1 MPDICCQQ
9 LPAESR
15 KETGSVPTGPELMQV
30 LAAPADTPSGCP
42 CAAPADTPCGCPCA
56 EQPHPSNSVPTM
68 SCTEAPQ
75 PISAG
80 ATTTSTIIALG
91 PTGRLS
97 ISVEGD
103 LECLVCRE
111 PYNCARSPKLLS
123 CQHTFCAVCL
133 KLLLCVQ
140 EDTWSIP
147 CPLCRKVTAVPGG
160 LICSLRDQEAMV
172 GRLPC
177 PEVRLCPQRLV
188 GSAASA
194 ARPANWTGEDEQDV
208 VSVNRVA
215 ARRLAV
221 HLLLL
226 ALLIVLIL
234 PFIYPGVIRWVLAFV
249 IALALLMST
258 LFCCHPQSQSS
269 NWPCPRT
276 LFCRQQKQTQI
287 TSIA

>member
-1 MPDICCQQ
+1 MPDVCCQQ
-9 LPAESR
+9 VPGQSR
-15 KETGSVPTGPELMQV
+15 EETGSVPTRPESMQV
-30 LAAPADTPSGCP
+30 PAAPV
-42 CAAPADTPCGCPCA
+42 DTPCGCPCV
-56 EQPHPSNSVPTM
+56 EQLHLSNSVPRM

-75 PISAG
+75 PIPVG
-80 ATTTSTIIALG
+80 ATTTTTIIALG
-91 PTGRLS
+91 PTGHLN
-97 ISVEGD
+97 ISAEGD

-123 CQHTFCAVCL
+123 CQHAFCAVCL
-133 KLLLCVQ
+133 KLLLYVQ
-140 EDTWSIP
+140 GDTWSIP

-172 GRLPC
+172 GQLALPC
-177 PEVRLCPQRLV
+177 PEVRLCPQGLV
-188 GSAASA
+188 GSATSA
-194 ARPANWTGEDEQDV
+194 ARPANWTGEDDQDV

-234 PFIYPGVIRWVLAFV
+234 PFIYPGVIRWVLAFI
-249 IALALLMST
+249 IAVALLMST
-258 LFCCHPQSQSS
+258 LFCCYPHSQSS

-276 LFCRQQKQTQI
+276 LFCREQKQAQI

>member
-1 MPDICCQQ
+1 
-9 LPAESR
+9 
-15 KETGSVPTGPELMQV
+15 MQV
-30 LAAPADTPSGCP
+30 LAAPVDVA
-42 CAAPADTPCGCPCA
+42 CGCPCA
-56 EQPHPSNSVPTM
+56 DQPCPSTSVPRM

-75 PISAG
+75 PIPAG
-80 ATTTSTIIALG
+80 TTTTSTIIALG

-97 ISVEGD
+97 I
-103 LECLVCRE
+103 C
-111 PYNCARSPKLLS
+111 

-133 KLLLCVQ
+133 KLLLYVQ

-172 GRLPC
+172 GRLALPC

-194 ARPANWTGEDEQDV
+194 TRPANWTGEEEQDT

-226 ALLIVLIL
+226 ALVIVLIL

-258 LFCCHPQSQSS
+258 LFCCHPQSQNS
-269 NWPCPRT
+269 NWLCPRT
-276 LFCRQQKQTQI
+276 LFCREQKQTQI

>member
-9 LPAESR
+9 VPAESR
-15 KETGSVPTGPELMQV
+15 KETGSVPTVPEPTQA
-30 LAAPADTPSGCP
+30 LAAPV
-42 CAAPADTPCGCPCA
+42 DTPCGCPLA
-56 EQPHPSNSVPTM
+56 EQPPPSNSVPRM

-133 KLLLCVQ
+133 KLMLCVQ

-177 PEVRLCPQRLV
+177 PEVRLCPQRLA

-194 ARPANWTGEDEQDV
+194 VRPANWAEDDQDV

-258 LFCCHPQSQSS
+258 LFCCHPQSRSS

-276 LFCRQQKQTQI
+276 LFCREQKQTQI

>member
-1 MPDICCQQ
+1 MPDIRCQQ
-9 LPAESR
+9 VPAESR
-15 KETGSVPTGPELMQV
+15 KEAGSVPTGPEPMQV
-30 LAAPADTPSGCP
+30 PAAPADT
-42 CAAPADTPCGCPCA
+42 ACGCPCA
-56 EQPHPSNSVPTM
+56 EQPHPPNSIPRV

-75 PISAG
+75 PIPAG
-80 ATTTSTIIALG
+80 ATTTNTIIALG

-133 KLLLCVQ
+133 KLLLYVQ

-172 GRLPC
+172 GRLALPC

-188 GSAASA
+188 GPAASAA
-194 ARPANWTGEDEQDV
+194 ARPANQTGEDEQDV

-276 LFCRQQKQTQI
+276 LFCREQKQTQI

>member
-1 MPDICCQQ
+1 MPDIRCQQ
-9 LPAESR
+9 VPTESR
-15 KETGSVPTGPELMQV
+15 KETGSVPTRPEPTQV
-30 LAAPADTPSGCP
+30 LAAPV
-42 CAAPADTPCGCPCA
+42 DTPCGCPCA
-56 EQPHPSNSVPTM
+56 EQLHPSTSVPRM

-75 PISAG
+75 PISVG
-80 ATTTSTIIALG
+80 ATTTSSIIALA

-133 KLLLCVQ
+133 KLLLYVQ

-160 LICSLRDQEAMV
+160 LICSLRDQEAVV
-172 GRLPC
+172 GRLALPC

-194 ARPANWTGEDEQDV
+194 ARPANWTGEEEPDV

-226 ALLIVLIL
+226 ALVIVLIL

-269 NWPCPRT
+269 HWPCSRT
-276 LFCRQQKQTQI
+276 LFCREQKQTQI

>member
-1 MPDICCQQ
+1 
-9 LPAESR
+9 
-15 KETGSVPTGPELMQV
+15 
-30 LAAPADTPSGCP
+30 
-42 CAAPADTPCGCPCA
+42 
-56 EQPHPSNSVPTM
+56 M
-68 SCTEAPQ
+68 SCTKALQ
-75 PISAG
+75 PTSAG
-80 ATTTSTIIALG
+80 ATTTTTIIALG
-91 PTGRLS
+91 PSNST
-97 ISVEGD
+97 EGD

-111 PYNCARSPKLLS
+111 PYNCARCPKLLS

-133 KLLLCVQ
+133 KLLLYVQ

-160 LICSLRDQEAMV
+160 LICSLRDQEAMPV
-172 GRLPC
+172 
-177 PEVRLCPQRLV
+177 
-188 GSAASA
+188 
-194 ARPANWTGEDEQDV
+194 NWTEDDQDIV
-208 VSVNRVA
+208 NINRVA

-234 PFIYPGVIRWVLAFV
+234 PFIYPGVIRWVLAIL

-258 LFCCHPQSQSS
+258 LFCCHPYSQSG

-276 LFCRQQKQTQI
+276 LFCREQKQAQI

>member
-1 MPDICCQQ
+1 MPDACCQQ
-9 LPAESR
+9 VPGESR
-15 KETGSVPTGPELMQV
+15 KEAESVPTGPEPMQV
-30 LAAPADTPSGCP
+30 LAAPADAPCRCP
-42 CAAPADTPCGCPCA
+42 CAG
-56 EQPHPSNSVPTM
+56 QPHSTNSVARI
-68 SCTEAPQ
+68 SCTEPPQ

-80 ATTTSTIIALG
+80 TTTTTSIIALG
-91 PTGRLS
+91 PIGRLS
-97 ISVEGD
+97 ISSEGD

-111 PYNCARSPKLLS
+111 PYNYARSPKLLS

-133 KLLLCVQ
+133 KLLLYVQ

-147 CPLCRKVTAVPGG
+147 CPLCRKITAVPGG
-160 LICSLRDQEAMV
+160 LICSLRDQEAVV
-172 GRLPC
+172 GRLALPC
-177 PEVRLCPQRLV
+177 PEVRLCPQGLV
-188 GSAASA
+188 GSATSA
-194 ARPANWTGEDEQDV
+194 ARPASCTEDEQDI

-249 IALALLMST
+249 VALALLMST

-276 LFCRQQKQTQI
+276 LFCREQKQTQI

>member
-1 MPDICCQQ
+1 MPDVCCQQ
-9 LPAESR
+9 VPGESR
-15 KETGSVPTGPELMQV
+15 EEARSVSTGTESMHSP
-30 LAAPADTPSGCP
+30 AAPV
-42 CAAPADTPCGCPCA
+42 DTPCGCPCA
-56 EQPHPSNSVPTM
+56 EQPHLSSSNPRM
-68 SCTEAPQ
+68 SCTKAPQ
-75 PISAG
+75 LIPAG
-80 ATTTSTIIALG
+80 ATTMTTIIALG

-97 ISVEGD
+97 ISTEAD

-111 PYNCARSPKLLS
+111 PYNCARCPKLLS

-133 KLLLCVQ
+133 KLLLYVQ

-172 GRLPC
+172 GRLALPY
-177 PEVRLCPQRLV
+177 PEVRLCPQGLV
-188 GSAASA
+188 GSATSA
-194 ARPANWTGEDEQDV
+194 AGPANWTGEDDQDTAN
-208 VSVNRVA
+208 VNRVA

-234 PFIYPGVIRWVLAFV
+234 PFIYPGVIRWVLAIV

-258 LFCCHPQSQSS
+258 LFCCYPHSQSS

-276 LFCRQQKQTQI
+276 LFCRRQKQAQI

>member
-1 MPDICCQQ
+1 MPDVCCQQ
-9 LPAESR
+9 VSGESR
-15 KETGSVPTGPELMQV
+15 EEAGSLSTGPESMQDP
-30 LAAPADTPSGCP
+30 AAPM
-42 CAAPADTPCGCPCA
+42 DTPCRCLCA
-56 EQPHPSNSVPTM
+56 EQPHLSNSVPSM

-75 PISAG
+75 PITAG
-80 ATTTSTIIALG
+80 ATTTTIIALR
-91 PTGRLS
+91 PTGHLS
-97 ISVEGD
+97 ISAEGD

-111 PYNCARSPKLLS
+111 PYNCARAPKLLS
-123 CQHTFCAVCL
+123 CQHAFCAVCL
-133 KLLLCVQ
+133 KLLLYVQ

-160 LICSLRDQEAMV
+160 LICSLRDQEAII
-172 GRLPC
+172 GRLALPC
-177 PEVRLCPQRLV
+177 PEVRLCPQGLV
-188 GSAASA
+188 SPATSAT
-194 ARPANWTGEDEQDV
+194 RPANWTGEDDQDI

-234 PFIYPGVIRWVLAFV
+234 PFIYPGVIRWVLAIV
-249 IALALLMST
+249 IALSLLMST
-258 LFCCHPQSQSS
+258 LFCCYPYSQSS

-276 LFCRQQKQTQI
+276 LFCREQKQAQI

>member
-1 MPDICCQQ
+1 MPDIGCQQ
-9 LPAESR
+9 VPTESR
-15 KETGSVPTGPELMQV
+15 KETGSVPTGPESMQV
-30 LAAPADTPSGCP
+30 LAAPVDAPCVCP
-42 CAAPADTPCGCPCA
+42 CSD
-56 EQPHPSNSVPTM
+56 QRRPSNSVPRT

-80 ATTTSTIIALG
+80 ATTSTIIALG

-111 PYNCARSPKLLS
+111 PYNCTRSPKLLS

-133 KLLLCVQ
+133 KLLLYVQ

-172 GRLPC
+172 GRLALPC

-194 ARPANWTGEDEQDV
+194 TRPANCTGEEEQDA

-226 ALLIVLIL
+226 ALVIVLIL

-276 LFCRQQKQTQI
+276 LFCREQKQTQI

>member
-9 LPAESR
+9 VPAESR
-15 KETGSVPTGPELMQV
+15 KETGSIPTGPEPMQDLV
-30 LAAPADTPSGCP
+30 APT
-42 CAAPADTPCGCPCA
+42 DTPCGCPCS
-56 EQPHPSNSVPTM
+56 EQLHPSNSVPRM

-80 ATTTSTIIALG
+80 ATTTNTIIALG

-111 PYNCARSPKLLS
+111 PYNCARSPKLLN

-172 GRLPC
+172 GRLPY

-269 NWPCPRT
+269 SWPCPRT
-276 LFCRQQKQTQI
+276 LFCREQKQTQI

>member
-1 MPDICCQQ
+1 MPDIRCQQ
-9 LPAESR
+9 VPGESR
-15 KETGSVPTGPELMQV
+15 KEADSVPIGPEPVQV
-30 LAAPADTPSGCP
+30 L
-42 CAAPADTPCGCPCA
+42 AAPADTPCGCPCS
-56 EQPHPSNSVPTM
+56 EQPHPTNSVPRM

-75 PISAG
+75 PIPAG
-80 ATTTSTIIALG
+80 ATTTTTIIALG
-91 PTGRLS
+91 PPGRLS
-97 ISVEGD
+97 ISMEGD

-133 KLLLCVQ
+133 KLLLYVQ

-172 GRLPC
+172 GRLALPC
-177 PEVRLCPQRLV
+177 PEVRLCPQGLV
-188 GSAASA
+188 GSATSA
-194 ARPANWTGEDEQDV
+194 ARPASCTEDEQDT

-226 ALLIVLIL
+226 AFLIILIL

-269 NWPCPRT
+269 NWTCPRT
-276 LFCRQQKQTQI
+276 LFCREQKQTQI
-287 TSIA
+287 ASIA

>member
-9 LPAESR
+9 VPAESR
-15 KETGSVPTGPELMQV
+15 KETRSIPTGPEPMQDLV
-30 LAAPADTPSGCP
+30 
-42 CAAPADTPCGCPCA
+42 APADTPCGCPCS
-56 EQPHPSNSVPTM
+56 EQLHPSNSVPRM

-80 ATTTSTIIALG
+80 ATTTNTIIALG

-111 PYNCARSPKLLS
+111 PYNCARSPKLLN

-172 GRLPC
+172 GRLPY

-269 NWPCPRT
+269 SWPCPRT
-276 LFCRQQKQTQI
+276 LFCREQKQTQI